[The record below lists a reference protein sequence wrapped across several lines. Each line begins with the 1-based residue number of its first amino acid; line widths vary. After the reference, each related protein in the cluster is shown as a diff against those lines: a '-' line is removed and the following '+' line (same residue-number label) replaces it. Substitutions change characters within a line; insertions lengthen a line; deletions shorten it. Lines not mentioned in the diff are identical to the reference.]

1 MERSLRTGMAAL
13 CGLSATKL
21 LIHFAD
27 NAWGG
32 YGYFRDELYYLAC
45 SHHLAAGYVDQ
56 PPVSIFLLALNRWLL
71 GDSIFAL
78 RFLPAIAG
86 AAVVFLAGLI
96 ARELGG
102 GKFAVF
108 LAALATLM
116 SPSYLSSD
124 CYYSMNAY
132 DDLFWTF
139 SIYLLARLLTTQ
151 KPAYWIALGITL
163 GLGLM
168 NKIGVLWLGFGLFA
182 GLILTPERKW
192 LKTRW
197 PYLTGVISFAL
208 FLPYILWNVQH
219 DMATLEFIR
228 VASGVKYSTLS
239 FLTFAKGLFLDHN
252 PVSFPLWLA
261 GLLFLFFSEAGRRF
275 RLLGFV
281 YLGAFL
287 ILSINGH
294 SKSEYLDPCY
304 TLLFAAGGVAVEQW
318 TAARG
323 WRWAGPVYAV
333 VLAITGIIL
342 IPAAFPTLPVQDY
355 IRYADAMGIAPSTAE
370 HKQLAELPQ
379 SYADM
384 FGWEDKARDVAK
396 VYHSLSP
403 EDQRKCAIFG
413 DNYGR
418 CAAIDFFG
426 KKYGLPDAIGNHNNY
441 WIWGPR
447 GYTGE
452 LVIILGG
459 DLEDKQ
465 EKFESV
471 VVAGTSTCR
480 YCMPY
485 ENNLRIYVCR
495 KLKTPL
501 PDLWASIKHFD

>member
-1 MERSLRTGMAAL
+1 MDRSVRN
-13 CGLSATKL
+13 GLAVLWGLAATKL

-56 PPVSIFLLALNRWLL
+56 PPVSIFLLALNRLVL

-108 LAALATLM
+108 LAAAATLI

-124 CYYSMNAY
+124 AYYSMNAY

-139 SIYLLARLLTTQ
+139 TIYLLARLLTTQ
-151 KPAYWIALGITL
+151 KPKYWIALGITL
-163 GLGLM
+163 GFGLM
-168 NKIGVLWLGFGLFA
+168 NKIGVLWLGAGIFA
-182 GLILTPERKW
+182 GMLLTSERKW
-192 LKTRW
+192 LKTKW
-197 PYLTGVISFAL
+197 PYLAGIISSVL
-208 FLPYILWNVQH
+208 FLPYIVWNLQH

-228 VASGVKYSTLS
+228 VATGEKYSTLS
-239 FLTFAKGLFLDHN
+239 FFTFIKGLFLDHN
-252 PVSFPLWLA
+252 PVSFPLWMS
-261 GLLFLFFSEAGRRF
+261 GLFFLFFTEAGRRF
-275 RLLGFV
+275 KLLGFV
-281 YLGAFL
+281 YLSAFL
-287 ILSINGH
+287 ILVINGH

-304 TLLFAAGGVAVEQW
+304 TLLFAAGSVAIEQW
-318 TAARG
+318 SATRWTWIRPAYAA
-323 WRWAGPVYAV
+323 
-333 VLAITGIIL
+333 VLVITGIIL
-342 IPAAFPTLPVQDY
+342 IPAAFPALPVEDY

-370 HKQLAELPQ
+370 HKELDKLPQ

-384 FGWEDKARDVAK
+384 FGWEEKAVAVAK

-403 EDQRKCAIFG
+403 EEQRKCAIFA

-426 KKYGLPDAIGNHNNY
+426 KRYGLPDAIGNHNNY

-447 GYTGE
+447 GFTGE
-452 LVIILGG
+452 VMIILGG
-459 DLEDKQ
+459 DLEHKQ
-465 EKFESV
+465 EVFEDV
-471 VVAGTSTCR
+471 QIAGAARCD

-485 ENNLRIYVCR
+485 ENNLQIYVCR
-495 KLKTPL
+495 KLKL
-501 PDLWASIKHFD
+501 PVSELWPRVKHFD